1 MSVSFLE
8 IRAFKGFCLHFSPRS
23 YKTFFPKRML
33 IPSSNASF
41 GSPSFFQLLSEK
53 SRERAVEM
61 QSSSKVG
68 ELKTNFLFW
77 DKEPLHLVEK
87 EKGLVPY
94 FFYFGSGVE
103 LASLSVFSVGL
114 GRRDLVFNQK
124 ITVVLTKI
132 ISKRFIWFP
141 NRYNTF
147 FYVLHTTQYI
157 TIINTYLIMTM
168 LPFLQVLSIEDE
180 NGTGIR

>member
-1 MSVSFLE
+1 
-8 IRAFKGFCLHFSPRS
+8 
-23 YKTFFPKRML
+23 
-33 IPSSNASF
+33 
-41 GSPSFFQLLSEK
+41 
-53 SRERAVEM
+53 M

-132 ISKRFIWFP
+132 ISKRFI
-141 NRYNTF
+141 
-147 FYVLHTTQYI
+147 
-157 TIINTYLIMTM
+157 
-168 LPFLQVLSIEDE
+168 
-180 NGTGIR
+180 